1 MHIQK
6 VIINN
11 FRCFEHLEVNLD
23 PDINIFV
30 GNNGSGKSALLDG
43 IAAAMFPY
51 IAKIQENVNKDYQN
65 RQESPVLQRDLPVRK
80 EGHEQKKQA
89 ELNVS
94 VTEFPNWKTVY
105 KNPLSD
111 NDNEKI
117 NLNNTSLNFSQDAF
131 QNLYNGNENTNVEN
145 INSFFV
151 ADEFRE
157 LYTAIGDECNILK
170 KNPQSELSIIAYYK
184 SDRHLINISD
194 LENIPNKSFDRFDAL
209 NNALD
214 ATANFK
220 DLANWF
226 FVRDFQEL
234 REGKNRRDI
243 NFELPDLKQVRN
255 AISTII
261 APNARVYFSG
271 ATSAKLMVEWTMET
285 GEKRELLLS
294 QLSAGYRN
302 MLALVMDFARRLAQA
317 NPDMENPLAAEAIL
331 MIDELDLHLHPT
343 WQQKIIPD
351 LKKVFPNTQII
362 ATTHSP
368 EVVTTVKQNQVKI
381 LEDYQIKECLSPTRG
396 MKSSDIVRYVLGL
409 SDLRPDTEESRTLTQ
424 LFEAIDNGQL
434 EEAKRLKKELQ
445 HWESFDPD
453 MTRADMQIR
462 RLERRNAV

>member
-1 MHIQK
+1 
-6 VIINN
+6 
-11 FRCFEHLEVNLD
+11 
-23 PDINIFV
+23 
-30 GNNGSGKSALLDG
+30 
-43 IAAAMFPY
+43 
-51 IAKIQENVNKDYQN
+51 
-65 RQESPVLQRDLPVRK
+65 VR
-80 EGHEQKKQA
+80 EYE
-89 ELNVS
+89 
-94 VTEFPNWKTVY
+94 
-105 KNPLSD
+105 
-111 NDNEKI
+111 
-117 NLNNTSLNFSQDAF
+117 
-131 QNLYNGNENTNVEN
+131 
-145 INSFFV
+145 
-151 ADEFRE
+151 
-157 LYTAIGDECNILK
+157 
-170 KNPQSELSIIAYYK
+170 
-184 SDRHLINISD
+184 
-194 LENIPNKSFDRFDAL
+194 
-209 NNALD
+209 
-214 ATANFK
+214 
-220 DLANWF
+220 
-226 FVRDFQEL
+226 EL
-234 REGKNRRDI
+234 REGKRQGNI

-368 EVVTTVKQNQVKI
+368 EVVTTVQQNQVKI
-381 LEDYQIKECLSPTRG
+381 LEDYQIKECPSPTRG

>member
-6 VIINN
+6 VIIKD

-30 GNNGSGKSALLDG
+30 GNNGSGKSALLDA
-43 IAAAMFPY
+43 IAAAMYPY
-51 IAKIQENVNKDYQN
+51 VAQILQLFETRYDYRQNV
-65 RQESPVLQRDLPVRK
+65 PFFQRDLPVL
-80 EGHEQKKQA
+80 KKDS
-89 ELNVS
+89 ELRNQ
-94 VTEFPNWKTVY
+94 TEFTTSATGLPDWNTVY
-105 KNPLSD
+105 QKSPPD
-111 NDNEKI
+111 NDNKRIEPYFAI
-117 NLNNTSLNFSQDAF
+117 HQPYYDL
-131 QNLYNGNENTNVEN
+131 QNEAT
-145 INSFFV
+145 
-151 ADEFRE
+151 
-157 LYTAIGDECNILK
+157 
-170 KNPQSELSIIAYYK
+170 SELSIIAYYRG
-184 SDRHLINISD
+184 DRHLTNIGD
-194 LENIPNKSFDRFDAL
+194 LESISNKNFNRFDSL
-209 NNALD
+209 KNAFD
-214 ATANFK
+214 ATANFT
-220 DLANWF
+220 DLAGWF
-226 FVRDFQEL
+226 FVREYEEL
-234 REGKNRRDI
+234 REGKRRGDI
-243 NFELPDLKQVRN
+243 NFEIPDLKQVRN

-261 APNARVYFSG
+261 DPNTRVYFSG

-317 NPDMENPLAAEAIL
+317 NPEMENPLAAEAIL

-368 EVVTTVKQNQVKI
+368 EVVTTVKQNQVWI
-381 LEDYQIKECLSPTRG
+381 LEDYQIKPCPEPTKGR
-396 MKSSDIVRYVLGL
+396 KSSDIVRNILGL
-409 SDLRPDTEESRTLTQ
+409 SELRPDTEESRTLTR

-445 HWESFDPD
+445 DWEQVDAD

>member
-30 GNNGSGKSALLDG
+30 GNNGSGKSALLDA
-43 IAAAMFPY
+43 IAAAMYPY
-51 IAKIQENVNKDYQN
+51 VAEIQKIVNKE
-65 RQESPVLQRDLPVRK
+65 QEVSPVLQRDLPVK
-80 EGHEQKKQA
+80 QNSSEQR
-89 ELNVS
+89 NHP
-94 VTEFPNWKTVY
+94 EFT
-105 KNPLSD
+105 LST
-111 NDNEKI
+111 
-117 NLNNTSLNFSQDAF
+117 TSLPEWTIIYKDPPIENDVDDKKRRKSSMLLVSHTSRALQEGTKKLYSEL
-131 QNLYNGNENTNVEN
+131 LYNCDTLRYDKT
-145 INSFFV
+145 S
-151 ADEFRE
+151 EF
-157 LYTAIGDECNILK
+157 
-170 KNPQSELSIIAYYK
+170 SVIAYYQ
-184 SDRHLINISD
+184 SNRNLTNIADIENIS
-194 LENIPNKSFDRFDAL
+194 NQSFDRFDTL
-209 NNALD
+209 NKAFN
-214 ATANFK
+214 ATANFT
-220 DLANWF
+220 DLVNWF
-226 FVRDFQEL
+226 FVREYEEL
-234 REGKNRRDI
+234 REGRNRKDI
-243 NFELPDLKQVRN
+243 NFELSVLKQVRN

-462 RLERRNAV
+462 RLERRNEV

>member
-6 VIINN
+6 VIIKN

-43 IAAAMFPY
+43 IAIAMIPY
-51 IAKIQENVNKDYQN
+51 IIKIQRLLATEEIEGKSLVLE
-65 RQESPVLQRDLPVRK
+65 RQEVSANQEDNRKINPPEFTVSATGFSDWTSVYEEMIANNKLPLSLSFK
-80 EGHEQKKQA
+80 GLTKLLA
-89 ELNVS
+89 ELESKFLNQLD
-94 VTEFPNWKTVY
+94 NK
-105 KNPLSD
+105 KSD
-111 NDNEKI
+111 
-117 NLNNTSLNFSQDAF
+117 
-131 QNLYNGNENTNVEN
+131 
-145 INSFFV
+145 
-151 ADEFRE
+151 
-157 LYTAIGDECNILK
+157 
-170 KNPQSELSIIAYYK
+170 LSIIAYYRG
-184 SDRHLINISD
+184 DRHLNNIDDIEDIS
-194 LENIPNKSFDRFDAL
+194 NKYFNRFDAL
-209 NNALD
+209 NNILD
-214 ATANFK
+214 ATSDFT

-226 FVRDFQEL
+226 FVREYEEL
-234 REGKNRRDI
+234 REGKWQGNI

-317 NPDMENPLAAEAIL
+317 NPEMQNPLAAEAIL

-381 LEDYQIKECLSPTRG
+381 LEDYQIKECPSPTRG

-409 SDLRPDTEESRTLTQ
+409 SDLRPDTEESKTLTQ

>member
-6 VIINN
+6 VIIKN

-30 GNNGSGKSALLDG
+30 GNNGSGKSALLDA
-43 IAAAMFPY
+43 IAAAMYPY
-51 IAKIQENVNKDYQN
+51 VAGIQKIVNKE
-65 RQESPVLQRDLPVRK
+65 QEVSPVLQRDLPVK
-80 EGHEQKKQA
+80 QNSSEQR
-89 ELNVS
+89 NHP
-94 VTEFPNWKTVY
+94 EFT
-105 KNPLSD
+105 LST
-111 NDNEKI
+111 
-117 NLNNTSLNFSQDAF
+117 TSLPEWTIIYKDPPIENDVDDKKRRKSSMLLVSHTSRALQEGTKKLYSEL
-131 QNLYNGNENTNVEN
+131 LYNCDTLRYDKT
-145 INSFFV
+145 S
-151 ADEFRE
+151 EF
-157 LYTAIGDECNILK
+157 
-170 KNPQSELSIIAYYK
+170 SVIAYYQ
-184 SDRHLINISD
+184 SNRNLTNIADIENIS
-194 LENIPNKSFDRFDAL
+194 NQSFDRFDTLKKAF
-209 NNALD
+209 N
-214 ATANFK
+214 ATANFT
-220 DLANWF
+220 DLVNWF
-226 FVRDFQEL
+226 FVREYEEL
-234 REGKNRRDI
+234 REGRNRKDI
-243 NFELPDLKQVRN
+243 NFELSVLKQVRN

-381 LEDYQIKECLSPTRG
+381 LEDYQIKECPSPTKG

-409 SDLRPDTEESRTLTQ
+409 SDLRPDTEESRTLTR

-434 EEAKRLKKELQ
+434 EEAKSLRQELQ

-462 RLERRNAV
+462 KLERRNAV

>member
-6 VIINN
+6 FIIKN

-43 IAAAMFPY
+43 IAAAMYPY
-51 IAKIQENVNKDYQN
+51 VVQTQN
-65 RQESPVLQRDLPVRK
+65 IVDKEYEDKSPVLQRDLPAK
-80 EGHEQKKQA
+80 LEINKHIIQA
-89 ELNVS
+89 ELNIS
-94 VTEFPNWKTVY
+94 ATGLPNWTIIYEKPPSDDDNAVIRVY
-105 KNPLSD
+105 DAYRSISLQDGLKKIFSAI
-111 NDNEKI
+111 EKKC
-117 NLNNTSLNFSQDAF
+117 DH
-131 QNLYNGNENTNVEN
+131 
-145 INSFFV
+145 
-151 ADEFRE
+151 
-157 LYTAIGDECNILK
+157 LK
-170 KNPQSELSIIAYYK
+170 KNPKSELSIIAYYK
-184 SDRHLINISD
+184 SNRHLINISD
-194 LENIPNKSFDRFDAL
+194 LENIPNKSFDRFDAF
-209 NNALD
+209 NNSLD
-214 ATANFK
+214 ATANFT

-226 FVRDFQEL
+226 FIRDFQEL
-234 REGKNRRDI
+234 REGKNRKDI

-317 NPDMENPLAAEAIL
+317 NPEMQNPLAAEAIL

-368 EVVTTVKQNQVKI
+368 EVVTTVQQNQVKI
-381 LEDYQIKECLSPTRG
+381 LEDYQIKECPSPTRG

-434 EEAKRLKKELQ
+434 EEAKRLRKELQ

-462 RLERRNAV
+462 SLERRNAV

>member
-43 IAAAMFPY
+43 IAAAMYPY
-51 IAKIQENVNKDYQN
+51 VAEIQKIVNKE
-65 RQESPVLQRDLPVRK
+65 QEVSPVLQRDLPVK
-80 EGHEQKKQA
+80 QNSSEQR
-89 ELNVS
+89 NHP
-94 VTEFPNWKTVY
+94 EFT
-105 KNPLSD
+105 LST
-111 NDNEKI
+111 
-117 NLNNTSLNFSQDAF
+117 TSLPEWTIIYKDPPIENDVDDKKRRKSSMLLVSHTSRALQEGTKKLYSEL
-131 QNLYNGNENTNVEN
+131 LYNCDTLRYDKT
-145 INSFFV
+145 S
-151 ADEFRE
+151 EF
-157 LYTAIGDECNILK
+157 
-170 KNPQSELSIIAYYK
+170 SVIAYYQ
-184 SDRHLINISD
+184 SNRNLTNIADIENIS
-194 LENIPNKSFDRFDAL
+194 NQSFDRFDTL
-209 NNALD
+209 NKAFN
-214 ATANFK
+214 ATANFT
-220 DLANWF
+220 DLVNWF
-226 FVRDFQEL
+226 FVREYEEL
-234 REGKNRRDI
+234 REGRNRKDI
-243 NFELPDLKQVRN
+243 NFELSVLKQVRN